1 MLILLNI
8 NYKIIALSANQT
20 FQNKRLVDK
29 WYDRSGVVLK
39 TFKRMGFLSSDFI
52 YTVTVLIGQKLE
64 CVTKAKWGKTWTR
77 IKFKTLLYVTRINLI
92 FYCFLVFL
100 TQYCNMISQHV
111 CKIQTTE
118 RCIRI
123 KKNNWFLLFFG
134 GSY

>member
-20 FQNKRLVDK
+20 YQNKRLVDK

-64 CVTKAKWGKTWTR
+64 CVTKAK
-77 IKFKTLLYVTRINLI
+77 
-92 FYCFLVFL
+92 
-100 TQYCNMISQHV
+100 
-111 CKIQTTE
+111 
-118 RCIRI
+118 
-123 KKNNWFLLFFG
+123 
-134 GSY
+134 